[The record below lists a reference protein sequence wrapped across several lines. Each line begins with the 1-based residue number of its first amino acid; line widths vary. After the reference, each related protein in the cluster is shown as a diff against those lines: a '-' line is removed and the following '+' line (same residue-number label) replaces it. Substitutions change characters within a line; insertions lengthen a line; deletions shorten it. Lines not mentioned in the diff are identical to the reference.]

1 MTRLP
6 TLVRRLHPERP
17 MTRPTWML
25 LALVALGVA
34 LGGCKAKV
42 RILNPNVPRN
52 PVVFESPEGADAFD
66 DALEERYDRGDA
78 DIKPVKGRLSKNAF
92 FNQQIEKVDENG
104 DGIISDLEASGYL
117 QRTEDDEPEEDLKN
131 GNGHLNGHRE

>member
-6 TLVRRLHPERP
+6 TLVRRLHPARP
-17 MTRPTWML
+17 MTRPMWML
-25 LALVALGVA
+25 LALLALA
-34 LGGCKAKV
+34 GCKQKV

-52 PVVFESPEGADAFD
+52 PIVFESPEGADAFD
-66 DALEERYDRGDA
+66 TALDERYDRGDA

-104 DGIISDLEASGYL
+104 DGIISDLEASRYL
-117 QRTEDDEPEEDLKN
+117 KRTEDDDDEEDDEALKN
-131 GNGHLNGHRE
+131 GNGQNGHH

>member
-1 MTRLP
+1 MARLL

-17 MTRPTWML
+17 MTRPMWML
-25 LALVALGVA
+25 LALLALA
-34 LGGCKAKV
+34 SCKEKV

-66 DALEERYDRGDA
+66 NALDERYDRGDA
-78 DIKPVKGRLSKNAF
+78 DVKPVKGRLSKNAF

-104 DGIISDLEASGYL
+104 DGIISDLEASRYL
-117 QRTEDDEPEEDLKN
+117 KRTEDDDEEEDEALKN
-131 GNGHLNGHRE
+131 GNGQNGHH

>member
-1 MTRLP
+1 MTRTAVILA
-6 TLVRRLHPERP
+6 
-17 MTRPTWML
+17 L
-25 LALVALGVA
+25 LALA
-34 LGGCKAKV
+34 GCKAKV

-66 DALEERYDRGDA
+66 SALDERYDRGDA
-78 DIKPVKGRLSKNAF
+78 DIKPVRGRLSKNAF

-117 QRTEDDEPEEDLKN
+117 KRTEGDEDEEEENLNN
-131 GNGHLNGHRE
+131 GNGHQNGHTPPK